1 MAQQNNAPFETRSNG
16 LAGRV
21 AGALARRRTMWLI
34 VIAWVA
40 VLVVAGPLAAK
51 LTDVEENDA
60 AAWLPNNAESLQV
73 AELQEQYRTDDAEP
87 AMVVYHRDGGLT
99 AADLATVNADRAE
112 LTALFPDTPATEPI
126 VSEDGAAAFFI
137 VPFVDAVDGDED
149 AVANAVETI
158 REQVDAGGGLSVNVT
173 GPAGFGVDFDN
184 AFSGIDST
192 LLIATA
198 SVVTLLLLITYR
210 SPFLWIVPLLAVAF
224 AHQTAGALVYLLAE
238 YADVTVNGQS
248 SGVLPVLVFG
258 AGTDY
263 ALLLIARYR
272 EELRRHESKYTAMA
286 RALRQAGPAILASGG
301 TVIIGLLC
309 LLAATLNSNRSL
321 GPVGAAGIL
330 AALVAML
337 TLLPAL
343 LLIFGRRIF
352 WPFTPRVGSVSNEES
367 NLWARVGRWVERRPR
382 AIWITVVLAL
392 ALLATGILGMDSNLG
407 LEDQFVDEP
416 DSITGQKIIAASFPA
431 GSAAPNTI
439 VANSEATDAVVEA
452 ALATPGIAAVEV
464 VGALGEQVE
473 LDVIF
478 EAAPGTSAAFDT
490 VEALR
495 ANVHA
500 VPGAG
505 ALVGGEDAVGL
516 DTAEANSRDRMIVMP
531 LVLTVVLIILGL
543 LLRAV
548 IVPLM
553 LTATVVISYA
563 AALGFSALVFEYVF
577 GFAALEGSMPLLA
590 FVFLVA
596 LGIDYNIFLMSRVH
610 EESEHIGTHRGML
623 KGLSVTGGVI
633 TSAGLVLAAT
643 FAVLTA
649 LPLVPFVQIGF
660 IVAFGVLL
668 DTLIVRSIL
677 VPALTLDIGKRIWWP
692 SALARRAP
700 ATTPAGALDR
710 REPAIEVGD

>member
-1 MAQQNNAPFETRSNG
+1 MAQQSNSPFEPRSNG
-16 LAGRV
+16 IAGRLAGK
-21 AGALARRRTMWLI
+21 LARRRTMWLI
-34 VIAWVA
+34 VVAWIAI
-40 VLVVAGPLAAK
+40 LVVASPLASK

-60 AAWLPNNAESLQV
+60 AAWLPHNAESLQV
-73 AELQEQYRTDDAEP
+73 AELREQYQTDDSEP
-87 AMVVYHRDGGLT
+87 AIVVYHRAGGLT
-99 AADLATVNADRAE
+99 EADMATINADRQE
-112 LTALFPDTPATEPI
+112 LTTLLPETPATEPVI
-126 VSEDGAAAFFI
+126 ADDGEAAFFI
-137 VPFVDAVDGDED
+137 VPLVDVADGDEEAVTD
-149 AVANAVETI
+149 AVEVI
-158 REQVDAGGGLSVNVT
+158 REQVGADGDLSTHVT

-210 SPFLWIVPLLAVAF
+210 SPFLWIVPLLTVAF
-224 AHQTAGALVYLLAE
+224 AHQSASALVYLLAE
-238 YADVTVNGQS
+238 YADLTVNGQS
-248 SGVLPVLVFG
+248 AGVLPVLVFG

-321 GPVGAAGIL
+321 GPVGAAGIFT
-330 AALVAML
+330 ALVAML

-352 WPFTPRVGSVSNEES
+352 WPFTPRVGSESHEES
-367 NLWARVGRWVERRPR
+367 NVWARVGRWVERRPR
-382 AIWITVVLAL
+382 AIWVTVVLAL
-392 ALLATGILGMDSNLG
+392 ALLATGILGMDTDLG

-416 DSITGQKIIAASFPA
+416 DSISGQKVLSASFPG

-439 VANSEATDAVVEA
+439 IANPEAVDAVVEA
-452 ALATPGIAAVEV
+452 ALATPGVAAVEV
-464 VGALGEQVE
+464 VGVLGDQVE

-478 EAAPGTSAAFDT
+478 EAVPMTSAAFDT

-500 VPGAG
+500 VPGAD

-543 LLRAV
+543 LLRSVVA
-548 IVPLM
+548 PLM
-553 LTATVVISYA
+553 LTATVVLSYA
-563 AALGFSALVFEYVF
+563 AALGFSALVFEYIF

-610 EESEHIGTHRGML
+610 EEAERIGTHRGML
-623 KGLSVTGGVI
+623 RGLSVTGGVI
-633 TSAGLVLAAT
+633 TSAGVVLAAT
-643 FAVLTA
+643 FAVLMA

-692 SALARRAP
+692 SALAHRAP
-700 ATTPAGALDR
+700 ATTPAGVPER
-710 REPAIEVGD
+710 REPAIGD